1 MSENVADH
9 VPLRG
14 LADLTFDPGAHILVQ
29 LPQFENDDLEHVLVV
44 EPTAIAHGTK
54 AGEKLQASEFESTPI
69 RVRPYVAAEVPEI
82 QTALDSNQ
90 PHRQAPTKC

>member
-1 MSENVADH
+1 MDVSENVADH

-54 AGEKLQASEFESTPI
+54 AGEKLQASEFELPPATTTTTPDLT
-69 RVRPYVAAEVPEI
+69 AAFTTVPI
-82 QTALDSNQ
+82 A
-90 PHRQAPTKC
+90 C